1 MAGDPRIVCANPADA
16 APPGGHYAHAVVA
29 GGFVFISGQ
38 LPVQPDG
45 THAPE
50 ADFATQAAGALAN
63 LFAALAA
70 AGTSRDALVKVTV
83 YVTDIADWPQFNAL
97 YAEAMGNHRPA
108 RSVVPV
114 PELHYGYRIEID
126 AVALAGSS

>member
-1 MAGDPRIVCANPADA
+1 MAGDPRIRSVNPADV
-16 APPGGHYAHAVVA
+16 APPGGHYAHAMIA
-29 GGFVFISGQ
+29 SGFVYISGQ

-45 THAPE
+45 SHALE
-50 ADFATQAAGALAN
+50 ADFATQAARALAN

-70 AGTSRDALVKVTV
+70 AGSSRAALVKLTV
-83 YVTDIADWPQFNAL
+83 YVTNIADWPQFNAL
-97 YAEAMGNHRPA
+97 YAEAMGDHRPA

>member
-1 MAGDPRIVCANPADA
+1 MAGDPRIVCVNPADT
-16 APPGGHYAHAVVA
+16 APPGGHYAHAVIA
-29 GGFVFISGQ
+29 GGFVYISGQ

-45 THAPE
+45 THAPD
-50 ADFATQAAGALAN
+50 ADFAAQARQALAN
-63 LFAALAA
+63 LFAALVA

-108 RSVVPV
+108 RSVVPM
-114 PELHYGYRIEID
+114 PELHHGYRIEID